1 MKYVLVQN
9 FYFRLI
15 VNSYYTIRRTN
26 FDTILKYSKIL
37 NLQFLFN
44 YSTLSLNYQSLI
56 QFKYD
61 HRWLI
66 D

>member
-1 MKYVLVQN
+1 MKNILVQN

-15 VNSYYTIRRTN
+15 VNPYYTIHRTN

-44 YSTLSLNYQSLI
+44 YSTLSLNYQLLI